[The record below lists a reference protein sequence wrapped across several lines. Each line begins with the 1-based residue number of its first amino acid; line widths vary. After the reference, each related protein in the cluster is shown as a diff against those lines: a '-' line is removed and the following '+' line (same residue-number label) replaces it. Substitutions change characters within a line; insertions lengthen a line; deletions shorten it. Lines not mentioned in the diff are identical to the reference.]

1 MDAHMMGHPSLLS
14 RPERHHDTPPQVEDN
29 SFAVP
34 LSAPRPP
41 SAPPQILPST
51 YQPKAFRSVGK
62 LNHLVVPLDLSQPRA
77 FEQLVRTRSYRGE
90 IILFLANPKMAGWTF
105 NFVKQLRDAGYEHW
119 FILSDSAQS
128 CSALS
133 TLWAPMQALH
143 GEPPLSCA
151 WSAYPQNHSGWKR
164 WGANPLYPMWNTRWW
179 VSLQL
184 LRARVSVLSLDIDA
198 ALRKDVY
205 ADLRSPPL
213 SHHDVVVTRHSDD
226 RHEINCGFVY
236 FNLHP
241 EPRPPGA
248 QPPPRSCAPQ
258 PATPPPSPPSPPLLS
273 AEAEAVALAQRE
285 MSTAATV
292 AAEGG
297 AAAPMGAA
305 EWACNVLWERL
316 LGLLEVDPNQWKAEQ
331 RPAAKV
337 LWEQAN
343 WNDVVK
349 SLEERRKVYPVVA
362 GMAKRSPLWQALG
375 YVPHERNKTIGFAS
389 EPLSR
394 AIDIPAE
401 AHADAFATEVL
412 RPPLLTLLLCA
423 PYDAAAAQ
431 RLARAELDG
440 AQERRGLPLTIAAAA
455 GRAMRDGSLVIAPTW
470 LASLSGEPDD
480 SWIGAAPPFTAYVHL
495 TSVWRC
501 FPHPCWSH
509 TGRLFTARVSGLWD
523 ERLDA
528 LNVTPSGR
536 PFEIASGAAGQS
548 PETMRALVLPAPL
561 LAALPAAVQH
571 APARQK
577 PSRPGGSSALQPLH
591 EGEHDE
597 PSRAARATHA
607 ALGFKRL
614 HMVLH
619 NLARTTYRPRAC
631 ACAAHDIHTCTY
643 MCMCMC
649 MCMHM

>member
-34 LSAPRPP
+34 LSVTPSQP
-41 SAPPQILPST
+41 SAPPQTLPSA
-51 YQPKAFRSVGK
+51 YQLNAFRSVGK
-62 LNHLVVPLDLSQPRA
+62 LNHLAFPLDLSQPRA

-119 FILSDSAQS
+119 FILSDSSQS
-128 CSALS
+128 CLALS
-133 TLWAPMQALH
+133 TLWAPMVTLH

-164 WGANPLYPMWNTRWW
+164 WGANPLYRMWNTRWW
-179 VSLQL
+179 VALQL

-236 FNLHP
+236 FNLEP

-248 QPPPRSCAPQ
+248 HPPPRGCAPQ
-258 PATPPPSPPSPPLLS
+258 PPTPPPSPPSPPPLS
-273 AEAEAVALAQRE
+273 AEAEAIALAQRE
-285 MSTAATV
+285 MSTAARV
-292 AAEGG
+292 AAGGG
-297 AAAPMGAA
+297 AAAPMAAA

-316 LGLLEVDPNQWKAEQ
+316 LELLEVDPNQWKAAQ
-331 RPAAKV
+331 RPAADV

-343 WNDVVK
+343 WNDVLK

-375 YVPHERNKTIGFAS
+375 YVPRERNKTIGFSSA
-389 EPLSR
+389 PLGR

-412 RPPLLTLLLCA
+412 RPPLLTLPLCA
-423 PYDAAAAQ
+423 PYDAATAQ

-440 AQERRGLPLTIAAAA
+440 AQERRGLPLTVAAAA
-455 GRAMRDGSLVIAPTW
+455 GRAMRHGSLAIAPTW
-470 LASLSGEPDD
+470 LASLSGEPED
-480 SWIGAAPPFTAYVHL
+480 SWIGAAPRFTAYVHL
-495 TSVWRC
+495 TSVCRC
-501 FPHPCWSH
+501 GHEP
-509 TGRLFTARVSGLWD
+509 
-523 ERLDA
+523 
-528 LNVTPSGR
+528 
-536 PFEIASGAAGQS
+536 
-548 PETMRALVLPAPL
+548 
-561 LAALPAAVQH
+561 
-571 APARQK
+571 
-577 PSRPGGSSALQPLH
+577 QPQ
-591 EGEHDE
+591 
-597 PSRAARATHA
+597 PQPQAQ
-607 ALGFKRL
+607 
-614 HMVLH
+614 
-619 NLARTTYRPRAC
+619 P
-631 ACAAHDIHTCTY
+631 
-643 MCMCMC
+643 
-649 MCMHM
+649 

>member
-1 MDAHMMGHPSLLS
+1 MDAHMMGHPSLLI
-14 RPERHHDTPPQVEDN
+14 RPERHHDSRPQVEEN
-29 SFAVP
+29 FFAAP

-41 SAPPQILPST
+41 SAPPQTLPSA
-51 YQPKAFRSVGK
+51 YQPNAFRSVGK
-62 LNHLVVPLDLSQPRA
+62 LNHLAVPLDLSQPRA

-128 CSALS
+128 CTALS
-133 TLWAPMQALH
+133 TLWAPMQVLH

-164 WGANPLYPMWNTRWW
+164 WGANPLYRMWNTRWW

-236 FNLHP
+236 FNLRP
-241 EPRPPGA
+241 EPRPPDA
-248 QPPPRSCAPQ
+248 QPPPRGCAPQ
-258 PATPPPSPPSPPLLS
+258 PPAPPPSPPSPPPLS
-273 AEAEAVALAQRE
+273 AEAEVVALAQRE
-285 MSTAATV
+285 MSTATAV

-297 AAAPMGAA
+297 AAAPMAAA
-305 EWACNVLWERL
+305 EWMCNVLWERL
-316 LGLLEVDPNQWKAEQ
+316 LELLEVDPNQWKGEQ
-331 RPAAKV
+331 RPPADV

-362 GMAKRSPLWQALG
+362 GMGKKSPLWQALG
-375 YVPHERNKTIGFAS
+375 YLPHVRNKTINFVS
-389 EPLSR
+389 EPLGR

-412 RPPLLTLLLCA
+412 RPPLLTLPLCA

-431 RLARAELDG
+431 LLARAELDS
-440 AQERRGLPLTIAAAA
+440 AQERRGLPLTVAAAA
-455 GRAMRDGSLVIAPTW
+455 GRAMRHGSLVIAPTW
-470 LASLSGEPDD
+470 LASLSGEPED
-480 SWIGAAPPFTAYVHL
+480 SWIGATPPFTAYVHL

-536 PFEIASGAAGQS
+536 PFEIASGASGQS
-548 PETMRALVLPAPL
+548 PETMRALVLPAKLCPC
-561 LAALPAAVQH
+561 Q
-571 APARQK
+571 
-577 PSRPGGSSALQPLH
+577 PG
-591 EGEHDE
+591 EGE
-597 PSRAARATHA
+597 
-607 ALGFKRL
+607 
-614 HMVLH
+614 
-619 NLARTTYRPRAC
+619 
-631 ACAAHDIHTCTY
+631 
-643 MCMCMC
+643 
-649 MCMHM
+649 